1 MSAAARTVFLDFD
14 GTIAHHGIVTR
25 ASAEA
30 IRAARQRGHR
40 VLLCTGRPRSGIPAE
55 AAAIGWDGLVC
66 SAGAYVE
73 IDGEVLRDEHFPAEL
88 AERAIQVLDRHGAI
102 FTIEGTRAN
111 LIRERDAQRLSG
123 GLVRAGVDPAYAT
136 GLGITPAAR
145 IEGAPFNKIT
155 CFAANAEVPEMAAEI
170 GPEVASVSLSLI
182 GFPGGGE
189 IFLAGINKAGG
200 AKIAAERLGAAQA
213 DIIAVGDGH
222 NDLELLAYAGLA
234 VAIQGSPDA
243 VLALAD
249 RTAPGPTEDGLVQLF
264 EELNLTA

>member
-14 GTIAHHGIVTR
+14 GTLAHQGIVTR
-25 ASAEA
+25 ANAEA
-30 IRAARQRGHR
+30 VRAARERGHR
-40 VLLCTGRPRSGIPAE
+40 LLLCTGRPRSGIPAE
-55 AAAIGWDGLVC
+55 TAAIGWDGLVC

-73 IDGEVLRDEHFPAEL
+73 INGEVLRDEQFPPEL
-88 AERAIQVLDRHGAI
+88 AKRAIQVLDRHGAV
-102 FTIEGTRAN
+102 FTIEGTHAN
-111 LIRERDAQRLSG
+111 LIRERDAQRLSE
-123 GLVRAGVDPAYAT
+123 GLARAGVDPAYAT

-145 IEGAPFNKIT
+145 IENAPFTKIT
-155 CFAANAEVPEMAAEI
+155 CFAANTEVPEMAAEI

-189 IFLAGINKAGG
+189 IFLAGIDKAGG
-200 AKIAAERLGAAQA
+200 ARIAAERLGVARA

-222 NDLELLAYAGLA
+222 NDLELLDYAGLA

-249 RTAPGPTEDGLVQLF
+249 RTAPGPLESGIAGLF
-264 EELNLTA
+264 AELGLSA